1 MRGKQI
7 VVNHIQIWGIKK
19 KISFYKVWEE
29 NWRGLYQ
36 ANFIGEQNIDIVA
49 ISHCLQVVVRVLFL
63 G

>member
-7 VVNHIQIWGIKK
+7 VVNHIQIWGIK

-49 ISHCLQVVVRVLFL
+49 ISHCLQEVVRVLFL